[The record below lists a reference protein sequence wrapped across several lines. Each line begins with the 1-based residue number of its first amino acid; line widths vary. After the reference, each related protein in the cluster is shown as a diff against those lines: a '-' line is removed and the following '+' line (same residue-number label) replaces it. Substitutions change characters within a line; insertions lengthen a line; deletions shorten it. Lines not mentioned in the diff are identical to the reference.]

1 MEPKVIK
8 TYQEFHEWIKQQG
21 SPGVIVVDSDD
32 YDVIEVKFV
41 RKEHRYTDAD
51 GDFCM
56 VYVPDTPDAER
67 HFAAELGHHY
77 RPSLIRR
84 GPKRIPC
91 EE

>member
-1 MEPKVIK
+1 MKVIS
-8 TYQEFHEWIKQQG
+8 TYQEFHQWIKDHG
-21 SPGVIVVDSDD
+21 SPGVIVVHSDD

-41 RKEHRYTDAD
+41 RKEHRYTDAE

-56 VYVPDTPDAER
+56 VYVPDTPDDLHA
-67 HFAAELGHHY
+67 FAAELGHHY